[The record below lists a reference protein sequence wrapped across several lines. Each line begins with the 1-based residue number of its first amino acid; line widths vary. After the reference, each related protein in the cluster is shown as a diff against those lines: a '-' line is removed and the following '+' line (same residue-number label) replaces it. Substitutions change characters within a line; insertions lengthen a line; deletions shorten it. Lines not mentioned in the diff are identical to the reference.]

1 MSRSKKKPEV
11 SNINPAHY
19 KSGKIEAL
27 VIIKHIL
34 TTEEFK
40 GFLQGL
46 IVKYLIR
53 ADKKNGLEDY
63 EKAQW
68 YLNYLVKELE
78 KMEVSKNASS

>member
-1 MSRSKKKPEV
+1 MNKKEI
-11 SNINPAHY
+11 NEHINPKHY
-19 KSGKIEAL
+19 KSGKIEAII
-27 VIIKHIL
+27 IIKNIL

-40 GFLQGL
+40 GFLKGL
-46 IVKYLIR
+46 IIKYLIR

-78 KMEVSKNASS
+78 KMESEQECK

>member
-19 KSGKIEAL
+19 KTGKIEAI
-27 VIIKHIL
+27 VIIKNIL

-40 GFLQGL
+40 GFLKGL
-46 IVKYLIR
+46 IIKYLIR

-78 KMEVSKNASS
+78 KMESEQECK

>member
-1 MSRSKKKPEV
+1 MNKKEI
-11 SNINPAHY
+11 NEHINPKHY
-19 KSGKIEAL
+19 RQGKIEAI
-27 VIIKHIL
+27 VIIKNIL

-40 GFLQGL
+40 GFLKGL
-46 IVKYLIR
+46 IIKYLIR

-78 KMEVSKNASS
+78 KIEDKQECK

>member
-19 KSGKIEAL
+19 KTGKIEAI
-27 VIIKHIL
+27 VIIKNIL
-34 TTEEFK
+34 TAEEFK
-40 GFLQGL
+40 GFLKGL
-46 IVKYLIR
+46 IIKYLIR

-78 KMEVSKNASS
+78 KIEGEQECK